1 MKHLKLF
8 ESYEGVISTTEAL
21 PSGKNVIFFDGVC
34 GLCNRFVDFV
44 MGIDDDSEFLFS
56 PLQGEFAK
64 KVLPSKYVNDMKS
77 VVLLKN
83 NKELYTQS
91 NAVIEILGEIGG
103 IWSLAKVANI
113 LPQGILDKA
122 YDMVAENR
130 YNLFGKR
137 KSCRIPTIEERSK
150 FIL

>member
-8 ESYEGVISTTEAL
+8 ESYQGTISMVDPL
-21 PSGKNVIFFDGVC
+21 PAGKNVIFFDGVC

-44 MGIDDDSEFLFS
+44 MGIDDDSEFIFS
-56 PLQGEFAK
+56 PLQGEFAR
-64 KVLPSKYVNDMKS
+64 KVLPSQYVTDMKS
-77 VVLLKN
+77 VVLLKK

-91 NAVIEILGEIGG
+91 NAVIEILGEVGG

-130 YNLFGKR
+130 YDLFGKR
-137 KSCRIPTIEERSK
+137 EECRIPTAEERSK
-150 FIL
+150 FIP

>member
-8 ESYEGVISTTEAL
+8 ESYQGTISMVDPL
-21 PSGKNVIFFDGVC
+21 PAGKNVIFFDGVC

-44 MGIDDDSEFLFS
+44 MGIDDDSEFIFS
-56 PLQGEFAK
+56 PLQGEFAR
-64 KVLPSKYVNDMKS
+64 KVLPSQYVTDMKS

-91 NAVIEILGEIGG
+91 NAVIEILGEVGG

-130 YNLFGKR
+130 YDLFGKR
-137 KSCRIPTIEERSK
+137 EECRIPTAEERSK
-150 FIL
+150 FIP

>member
-1 MKHLKLF
+1 MRHLKLF
-8 ESYEGVISTTEAL
+8 ESYQGTISMSEAL
-21 PSGKNVIFFDGVC
+21 PQGKNVIFFDGVC

-44 MGIDDDSEFLFS
+44 MSIDDDSEFLFS
-56 PLQGEFAK
+56 PLQGEFAR
-64 KVLPSKYVNDMKS
+64 KVLPSQYVTDMKS

-91 NAVIEILGEIGG
+91 NAVIEILKEIGG
-103 IWSLAKVANI
+103 IWGLARVANI

-130 YNLFGKR
+130 YDLFGK
-137 KSCRIPTIEERSK
+137 KEECRIPTADERSK
-150 FIL
+150 FIP

>member
-1 MKHLKLF
+1 MRHLKLF
-8 ESYEGVISTTEAL
+8 ESYQGTISMSEAL
-21 PSGKNVIFFDGVC
+21 PQGKNVIFFDGVC

-44 MGIDDDSEFLFS
+44 MSIDDDSEFLFS
-56 PLQGEFAK
+56 PLQGEFAR
-64 KVLPSKYVNDMKS
+64 KVLPSQYVTDMKS

-91 NAVIEILGEIGG
+91 NAVIEILKEIGG
-103 IWSLAKVANI
+103 IWSLARVANI

-130 YNLFGKR
+130 YDLFGK
-137 KSCRIPTIEERSK
+137 KEECRIPTADERSK
-150 FIL
+150 FIP